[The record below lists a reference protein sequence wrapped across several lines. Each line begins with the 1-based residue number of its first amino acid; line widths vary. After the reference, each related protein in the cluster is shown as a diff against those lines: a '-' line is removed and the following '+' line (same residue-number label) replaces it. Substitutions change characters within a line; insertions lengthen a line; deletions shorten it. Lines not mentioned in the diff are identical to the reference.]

1 MSAIAFRIF
10 LIVCLIVWIFL
21 LPGLLS
27 YLAGP
32 HHSAKKVLQAISFFS
47 SPIALPVGG
56 LLVLSWWA
64 LVVVFGLLALI
75 LIYPFYWLQVRLSS
89 GWLFKAWYNL
99 SLRLLGW
106 VRRHIE
112 LLLGLFLLPE
122 SHSESEKSPGL
133 TFPIR

>member
-1 MSAIAFRIF
+1 MSIA
-10 LIVCLIVWIFL
+10 LNLLLVWSLIVWLFL
-21 LPGLLS
+21 SPGLLV
-27 YLAGP
+27 YLSGSQPA
-32 HHSAKKVLQAISFFS
+32 AKKMLQAVSCLV
-47 SPIALPVGG
+47 SPVALPFGG

-64 LVVVFGLLALI
+64 LVVVFGLLAL
-75 LIYPFYWLQVRLSS
+75 LTIYPFYWLRVRLSS

-122 SHSESEKSPGL
+122 GRSESEKAPTI
-133 TFPIR
+133 TFQTR